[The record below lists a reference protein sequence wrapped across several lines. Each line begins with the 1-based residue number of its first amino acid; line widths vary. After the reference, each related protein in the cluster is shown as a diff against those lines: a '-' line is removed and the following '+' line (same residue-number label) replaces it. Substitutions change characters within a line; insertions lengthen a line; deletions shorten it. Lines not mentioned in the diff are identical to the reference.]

1 MKWLET
7 SKSKLVKEPGGNE
20 PHLEVFKV
28 LFIHCN
34 IVNNN
39 YLQHSRV
46 WYIFVSNKSFCQ
58 LLDISPNIYIYIFFF
73 LKILHFPILKYGLLI
88 KTINLEIKDKINITL
103 VVN

>member
-7 SKSKLVKEPGGNE
+7 SKSKLVKETGGNE

-46 WYIFVSNKSFCQ
+46 WYIFVPNKSFCQ
-58 LLDISPNIYIYIFFF
+58 LLDISPNIYIYIFFKKNF
-73 LKILHFPILKYGLLI
+73 AFSYIEVWFTDQNYKPR
-88 KTINLEIKDKINITL
+88 DKG
-103 VVN
+103 

>member
-7 SKSKLVKEPGGNE
+7 SKSKLVKETGGNE

-46 WYIFVSNKSFCQ
+46 WYIFVPNKSFCQ
-58 LLDISPNIYIYIFFF
+58 LLDISPNIYIYIFLKNFCIF
-73 LKILHFPILKYGLLI
+73 LYWSMVYWSKL
-88 KTINLEIKDKINITL
+88 
-103 VVN
+103 

>member
-1 MKWLET
+1 MRFKLKQDIILNLLTPETMKWLET
-7 SKSKLVKEPGGNE
+7 SKSKLVKETGGNE

-46 WYIFVSNKSFCQ
+46 
-58 LLDISPNIYIYIFFF
+58 
-73 LKILHFPILKYGLLI
+73 
-88 KTINLEIKDKINITL
+88 
-103 VVN
+103 